1 VGMTPAAYV
10 EAVRLERARA
20 LLETT
25 ELQLEDI
32 ARRCGFGTVETLRRT
47 FGRRLGVNP
56 SDYRSRF
63 AGADVIPIRHRSQSA

>member
-1 VGMTPAAYV
+1 M
-10 EAVRLERARA
+10 RLERART

-25 ELQLEDI
+25 EMQLELL
-32 ARRCGFGTVETLRRT
+32 ARSSGFGTVETLRRV

-63 AGADVIPIRHRSQSA
+63 AAAEVIPIQRSNRA